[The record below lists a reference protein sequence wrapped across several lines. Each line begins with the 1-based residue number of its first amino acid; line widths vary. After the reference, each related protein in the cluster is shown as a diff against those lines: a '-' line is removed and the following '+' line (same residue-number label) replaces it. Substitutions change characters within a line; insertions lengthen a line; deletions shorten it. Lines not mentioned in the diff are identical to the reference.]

1 MEIKTTLLNK
11 LFQRKINSETGKY
24 LRFDDKH
31 TANANLRGVVTKT
44 IISGKFVA
52 LNIIIC
58 KRWQNMP
65 REYRECVSNDIENK
79 YTVEKINCQRLVL
92 WK

>member
-1 MEIKTTLLNK
+1 MEIKSTLLNK

-24 LRFDDKH
+24 LRFDNKH
-31 TANANLRGVVTKT
+31 TVNANLRGVVTKA

-58 KRWQNMP
+58 KR
-65 REYRECVSNDIENK
+65 
-79 YTVEKINCQRLVL
+79 
-92 WK
+92 